1 MPKKPPV
8 KTQQLP
14 PGWKDPLRPENPL
27 ISARWLFWAFGVVI
41 VLAAMCAYATLCL
54 LFYQG
59 QWQMVFHPSRTI
71 TATPV
76 NAGLKYEDIHFDYT
90 ETGIARLNGWWLSTD
105 PASLYEH
112 DTVLYLH
119 DGRGSLSDYV
129 QQIADLHAL
138 GINVFAFD
146 YQGFGKSTGAHPTER
161 QATQD
166 VLAAWSYLTDTRH
179 IASQSII
186 VYGSGAG
193 ASLAAELAAKHASAG
208 LILEEVNQPALEIVK
223 ADPRAKL
230 LPLSLLLKEKLDPS
244 ASLASLQT
252 PKLFLSRGQAAQRT
266 QQLYQLSAFPKENF
280 DLSHADAKTYA
291 ETLRRFFDETLR

>member
-1 MPKKPPV
+1 M
-8 KTQQLP
+8 
-14 PGWKDPLRPENPL
+14 RPQNPL
-27 ISARWLFWAFGVVI
+27 ISARWLLWAFGIVI
-41 VLAAMCAYATLCL
+41 VLAAFCAYATLCL

-59 QWQMVFHPSRTI
+59 QWQMVFHPSRKI
-71 TATPV
+71 TATPTSA
-76 NAGLKYEDIHFDYT
+76 NLKYEDIQFDYT
-90 ETGIARLNGWWLSTD
+90 ETGTPQLNGWWLFAD
-105 PASLYEH
+105 PASLYAH
-112 DTVLYLH
+112 DTILYLH
-119 DGRGSLSDYV
+119 DGKDSLSDYV

-138 GINVFAFD
+138 GINVFVFD

-166 VLAAWSYLTDTRH
+166 TLAAWSYLTDTRR
-179 IASQSII
+179 ITSQNIMI
-186 VYGSGAG
+186 YGRGVG

-252 PKLFLSRGQAAQRT
+252 PKLFLSREQAALRT
-266 QQLYQLSAFPKENF
+266 QQLYQLSAFPKEYF